1 MNRKIASGLFL
12 SAIGI
17 YIAVPQTSLR
27 TEAQELP
34 TASSVS
40 VVDNQSKSTA
50 TASDGADHVGA
61 GALARSGAEHGTGQV
76 AADGADH
83 VGAKDL
89 AADGAD
95 HVGAKGVAA
104 DGADHVGAKGLAAD
118 GSDRVGIYQVASK
131 ETKIRVGGI
140 GSDAVASL
148 R

>member
-17 YIAVPQTSLR
+17 YIAGPQTSLR
-27 TEAQELP
+27 AEAQELP

-40 VVDNQSKSTA
+40 VVDNQAKPTA

-61 GALARSGAEHGTGQV
+61 GALARSGAEHGTGQ
-76 AADGADH
+76 A
-83 VGAKDL
+83 
-89 AADGAD
+89 
-95 HVGAKGVAA
+95 AA

-118 GSDRVGIYQVASK
+118 GADHVGAKSLAADGSDRVGRNQVASK
-131 ETKIRVGGI
+131 ETKIRIDGI

>member
-40 VVDNQSKSTA
+40 VIDNQAKSTA

-61 GALARSGAEHGTGQV
+61 DALARSGAEHGTGQV

-83 VGAKDL
+83 
-89 AADGAD
+89 
-95 HVGAKGVAA
+95 
-104 DGADHVGAKGLAAD
+104 
-118 GSDRVGIYQVASK
+118 
-131 ETKIRVGGI
+131 
-140 GSDAVASL
+140 
-148 R
+148 